1 MIDLRPVVFVIGTL
15 ITILALAMII
25 PAIVDYSVGHAD
37 WQVFGAASAV
47 TLFVGV
53 SMILTTRSG
62 WIGFNLRQAF
72 VMTNLA
78 WLVIATF
85 RRPALR
91 VLGHGTQRS
100 PTRFSNPCPASRR
113 PAPR

>member
-37 WQVFGAASAV
+37 WQVFAAAAAIA
-47 TLFVGV
+47 LFIGV
-53 SMILTTRSG
+53 LMILTTRSG

-78 WLVIATF
+78 WLVIAAF
-85 RRPALR
+85 GAL
-91 VLGHGTQRS
+91 
-100 PTRFSNPCPASRR
+100 PFAFSDMELSVTDAFF
-113 PAPR
+113 